1 MSLHGIFDWFCVYSY
16 VVKMFTLPNKR
27 SKPKKRKGQ
36 KNPSPLSA
44 FVTGEFSPLVTGEF
58 SPDTTGEFVYAL
70 KAAREKGSTSPLAL
84 QLGPSVVSP
93 LATVVMLLRW
103 GALLTGMAWLMQDV
117 STSDQ
122 PSIGP
127 RFIATLAVAVFVT
140 SWRTIQPLKLGHP
153 GRWVVA
159 QSIADVAVLALAV
172 GLNDGEGG
180 LLSPFVGC
188 LYVAVAAAAFGWG
201 LRPGLTAAAV
211 AFFVASTTHYILG
224 AVLDEGV
231 GWGIED
237 LAGSFN
243 LAQPFPLM
251 ALAAVAILP
260 GVALDRLIEME
271 ERRRV
276 VAFQRDRLAETN
288 QLLEA
293 LNELARSLPSSLD
306 LSDVLKAT
314 RMQLMSTFKASRIVL
329 LSFEDDKWSP
339 LLQEGFSIRPELTTR
354 ELPSALSQAAGAS
367 DLQLLPDLAPFG
379 SSGSGMY
386 SRLVVDGVDTGLVA
400 IEHTETSFYN
410 KSDVDLLRGMS
421 DVLAL
426 TLANARSFRRLR
438 SLAAAEERTRIAR
451 DLHDRLGQYL
461 TYIALELERINNA
474 KATPSPELT
483 DLHKDV
489 QGAIGEFRD
498 TLIELRASVTPE
510 RPLSVVLGEV
520 VSRFRK
526 RSALEID
533 LVVPTT
539 AVRLPSLVENEL
551 LRIAQEA
558 LTNIEKHAAATR
570 VHLAWSV
577 EGGRGVLVIQDNGR
591 GFDTGKGIRGN
602 AYGLVGMKER
612 AAAIGAVLEIASRP
626 GAGTAITIQTI
637 QPTYR

>member
-1 MSLHGIFDWFCVYSY
+1 
-16 VVKMFTLPNKR
+16 MFALKNKR
-27 SKPKKRKGQ
+27 SRFNKRKGAN
-36 KNPSPLSA
+36 KPSPLSA
-44 FVTGEFSPLVTGEF
+44 FVTGEFSPLVTGDF

-70 KAAREKGSTSPLAL
+70 RAARQQGSSSPLSF
-84 QLGPSVVSP
+84 QLSPTVISP
-93 LATVVMLLRW
+93 LATVVLVLRW
-103 GALLTGMAWLMQDV
+103 GALLTGMAWL
-117 STSDQ
+117 SYEATRRSDTQ
-122 PSIGP
+122 NIIVPTLV
-127 RFIATLAVAVFVT
+127 ATLAVSVFVT
-140 SWRTIQPLKLGHP
+140 SWRTIQPIKLGDP
-153 GRWVVA
+153 GRWTVVR
-159 QSIADVAVLALAV
+159 SIVDVMVLAVAV
-172 GLNDGEGG
+172 GLNGDGG
-180 LLSPFVGC
+180 LSSPFVGC
-188 LYVAVAAAAFGWG
+188 LYVAVATTAFGWG
-201 LRPGLTAAAV
+201 LRPGLIAAAV
-211 AFFVASTTHYILG
+211 ALVMSSITNYIVADGWS
-224 AVLDEGV
+224 VGV
-231 GWGIED
+231 
-237 LAGSFN
+237 LAGSFSLDN
-243 LAQPFPLM
+243 PLTIM

-314 RMQLMSTFKASRIVL
+314 RTQLMSTFRATRLVL
-329 LSFEDDKWSP
+329 LSYEDGKWSP
-339 LLQEGFSIRPELTTR
+339 LIQEGFSLRPELTTR
-354 ELPSALSQAAGAS
+354 ELPPALAQAAGAS
-367 DLQLLPDLAPFG
+367 DLQLLPDLTPFG
-379 SSGSGMY
+379 GTGSGLY
-386 SRLVVDGVDTGLVA
+386 SRLLVNGSDTGLVA
-400 IEHTETSFYN
+400 IEHRETRFYK
-410 KSDVDLLRGMS
+410 KSDVDLLRGTS

-426 TLANARSFRRLR
+426 TLANARAFRRLR

-461 TYIALELERINNA
+461 TYIALELERINNS
-474 KATPSPELT
+474 KPQPSEELT
-483 DLHKDV
+483 ELHGDV

-498 TLIELRASVTPE
+498 TLIELRTSVTPE

-520 VSRFRK
+520 VERFRK
-526 RSALEID
+526 RSSLEID

-551 LRIAQEA
+551 LRISQEA
-558 LTNIEKHAAATR
+558 LNNIEKHAAATR

-577 EGGRGVLVIQDNGR
+577 EAGRGVLVIQDNGR

-626 GAGTAITIQTI
+626 GAGTAITVQTI